1 MDEAAYFDFI
11 RAGCADEES
20 FQQEYMC
27 NPADDEVAFLP
38 YDLIASAEYAAG
50 VDWQI

>member
-1 MDEAAYFDFI
+1 MDEAAYFDFV

-27 NPADDEVAFLP
+27 VPGDDDKAFLE
-38 YDLIASAEYAAG
+38 YDLIAAAE
-50 VDWQI
+50 